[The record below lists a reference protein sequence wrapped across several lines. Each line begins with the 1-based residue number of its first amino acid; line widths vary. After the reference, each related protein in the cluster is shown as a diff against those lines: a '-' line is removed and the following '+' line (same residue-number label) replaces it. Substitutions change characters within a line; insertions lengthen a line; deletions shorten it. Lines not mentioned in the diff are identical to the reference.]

1 LTRPLGR
8 ASAQIGALQGR
19 TDRCFLQ
26 IGVAEGR
33 TNVAMIEIHSGQIP
47 VVLSASRS
55 ESARYTEPTVFM
67 PTLVLN
73 APRDKV
79 RTEGK
84 HSFEQSLQDRVGHGY
99 AIPLKYA
106 ETIQSTLSSWI
117 VVLLDKYTRD
127 RVEGKLVRLEKT
139 GEKTS
144 QGILRYDVH
153 TTQLKRVPY
162 KSESLTRTGIA
173 VLDA

>member
-1 LTRPLGR
+1 MAT
-8 ASAQIGALQGR
+8 Q
-19 TDRCFLQ
+19 F
-26 IGVAEGR
+26 
-33 TNVAMIEIHSGQIP
+33 H
-47 VVLSASRS
+47 
-55 ESARYTEPTVFM
+55 
-67 PTLVLN
+67 
-73 APRDKV
+73 
-79 RTEGK
+79 
-84 HSFEQSLQDRVGHGY
+84 
-99 AIPLKYA
+99 YA
-106 ETIQSTLSSWI
+106 ETVQSTLSSWI

>member
-1 LTRPLGR
+1 VVTWFRGGEP
-8 ASAQIGALQGR
+8 A
-19 TDRCFLQ
+19 
-26 IGVAEGR
+26 
-33 TNVAMIEIHSGQIP
+33 
-47 VVLSASRS
+47 VLSGSS
-55 ESARYTEPTVFM
+55 VRYGEATVFM

-84 HSFEQSLQDRVGHGY
+84 HSFEQSFQDRVGHGY

-106 ETIQSTLSSWI
+106 ESIQSNPSRWT
-117 VVLLDKYTRD
+117 VVLLDKYTGD
-127 RVEGKLVRLEKT
+127 RVEGKLIKLEET

-144 QGILRYDVH
+144 QGILRYDVY
-153 TTQLKRVPY
+153 TTQLKRVAY

-173 VLDA
+173 ILDA